1 MNDDFFELP
10 SQDIDLTDNKG
21 KQNRKKAIDEIL
33 KIFDNEKIQY
43 DLVPDAKRK
52 FINNQIGI
60 LGDYKLFISVD
71 PNTDMK
77 KLCSYLNK
85 ELIKYGCH
93 VSRDNY
99 NTLTLSYDKSL
110 LVKEQEMRN
119 YDTIVFDIG
128 GVLIEREEIDLRD
141 LRKLGIY
148 DEVELRQLMIIYYDI
163 ANENDTATYKEV
175 LEKYEKAL
183 PDRFKP
189 KAKELI
195 DLSMHKRVC
204 KYTVPLLKELKSKG
218 YKLYYLSNASKHRHE
233 VSKKKGLLNFLEYF
247 DGGLIS
253 YKEGVEKPNPE
264 FYNRL
269 LKKYKL
275 KASDCLFIDDNS
287 SNIETAQN
295 LGFKTLYYNNP
306 KSIDLY
312 SIIESAELELP
323 EDEVV
328 NEACKDVST
337 ARRFVSDVRELAKK
351 YDANFFVVTDGASG
365 YSNGNGEN
373 NPAVKNARAQQIEW
387 EKKNGFDPDED
398 WEKKPVNE
406 TLELPEDNNTL
417 EEILNNTDPN
427 NIYFTSDWHLFKN
440 HYKHEAN
447 YVNTQKIIAWCRQ
460 NIKDND
466 VFFYLGDISFRWA
479 NEEDQKESMK
489 IMASLPGIKILIL
502 GNHDKMLGQD
512 YFANCGFKYVFEEYT
527 WKDYIFTH
535 RPINM
540 DSYPENMLNIHG
552 HIHNIVKYNTTD
564 GKRNVNVYP
573 MYYDNK
579 PVTLNYITSHIEELT
594 KDHEWNWNVGYSE
607 SALLEGILLDNKD
620 IEYNIDKFK
629 NGDINFALVVGF
641 SGSGKSTLGR
651 NLAKS
656 PDTEHY
662 ELDDLMSIWNFTD
675 ENLREYGDLIYSF
688 FKGVGKKYRVTEQYL
703 IDNKMGANKYEI
715 PLLRDFLK
723 YTENY
728 AKSHKNNKYV
738 LDGVWPLLYNFDP
751 ANYKDWCVIIKG
763 TSFLNSEIRAV
774 KRDYK
779 YSEDSISKFAFEHIK
794 DIPNRIDM
802 SMLINKGLTQWVK
815 YFDKLTV
822 TESKRSELPDSSFGI
837 PEDRKYPLDT
847 EQHVKSAIKLFGHA
861 EESKKKS
868 LAKRI
873 NAAAKKYDISIPEN
887 TQCYKYLS
895 EGGFYDMIPEDI
907 NTIVFDMGGVLVNS
921 DIEGTI
927 HNGLHVS
934 HLLAHEIQD
943 LILDNILCC
952 EPKDKRIKTC
962 SLDYIKKYFYNI
974 APDNIKPY
982 TDDILRLFNNAL
994 FKYAYVDELIDML
1007 KSKGYSIYYLSNW
1020 FGWSYELEKE
1030 FFAPLLS
1037 KFDGGLFSFETN
1049 YEKPQE
1055 EFYRIFFNKFNLD
1068 PKTCLFFDDKAENI
1082 SAGERLGMRGIIFNP
1097 EETPKQLLDG
1107 NFNIPSDA
1115 NNKILI
1121 STGVN
1126 LEAVDISQIHWWH
1139 CSKYNNLNDF
1149 DHYDNN
1155 EFYRTIDEAIK
1166 KNTIKSDYT
1175 NGPIERYLYSYTGD
1189 IDEDYCQKFIVGAI
1203 QINPDYTYE
1212 WTIQY
1217 PLESDKDGNLTS
1229 GLSEWAMASCNPIK
1243 GISKPYILKITPD
1256 NNSTINPKLYAFS
1269 PDIIS
1274 DKYLVVN
1281 ENAELEIVDADRFN
1295 DCLIESYEF
1304 IGDNQDY
1311 LLSKIYKA
1319 YKEHKIV
1326 DNTFFYTTL
1335 TGKPML
1341 CEDQIDYDS
1350 LFYKVDIDLM
1360 IENINTEMATVKRDI
1375 MDTIYSLNTSLP
1387 VLEGAANSVSFIK
1400 HYNHISIKE
1409 DIDGYYFINN
1419 LNNRRS
1425 RSEKNIHLLT
1435 EAMLKSTL

>member
-10 SQDIDLTDNKG
+10 SQDIDLTDNKA

-93 VSRDNY
+93 VSRDEY
-99 NTLTLSYDKSL
+99 NTLILSYDKSL

-204 KYTVPLLKELKSKG
+204 KYTIPLLKELKSKG

-306 KSIDLY
+306 NNIDLY
-312 SIIESAELELP
+312 SIIEHASIVNETLELPEDNNTLEEILNNTDPNNIYFTSDWHLFKNHYKHEVNYVNTQKIIAWCRQNIKDNDVFFYLGDISFRWANEKDQEESMRIMASLPGIKVLILGNHDKMLGQDYFANCGFKYVFEEYMWKDFVFTHRPINMDSYPENMLNIHGHIHNIVKYNTTDGKRNVNVYPIYYDNKPVTLNYIISHVEELTKNHEWNWNVGYSESAFLETKRSELP

-328 NEACKDVST
+328 NEVCKDVST

-406 TLELPEDNNTL
+406 T
-417 EEILNNTDPN
+417 
-427 NIYFTSDWHLFKN
+427 
-440 HYKHEAN
+440 
-447 YVNTQKIIAWCRQ
+447 
-460 NIKDND
+460 
-466 VFFYLGDISFRWA
+466 
-479 NEEDQKESMK
+479 
-489 IMASLPGIKILIL
+489 
-502 GNHDKMLGQD
+502 
-512 YFANCGFKYVFEEYT
+512 
-527 WKDYIFTH
+527 
-535 RPINM
+535 
-540 DSYPENMLNIHG
+540 
-552 HIHNIVKYNTTD
+552 
-564 GKRNVNVYP
+564 
-573 MYYDNK
+573 
-579 PVTLNYITSHIEELT
+579 
-594 KDHEWNWNVGYSE
+594 
-607 SALLEGILLDNKD
+607 
-620 IEYNIDKFK
+620 
-629 NGDINFALVVGF
+629 
-641 SGSGKSTLGR
+641 
-651 NLAKS
+651 
-656 PDTEHY
+656 
-662 ELDDLMSIWNFTD
+662 
-675 ENLREYGDLIYSF
+675 
-688 FKGVGKKYRVTEQYL
+688 
-703 IDNKMGANKYEI
+703 
-715 PLLRDFLK
+715 
-723 YTENY
+723 
-728 AKSHKNNKYV
+728 
-738 LDGVWPLLYNFDP
+738 
-751 ANYKDWCVIIKG
+751 
-763 TSFLNSEIRAV
+763 
-774 KRDYK
+774 
-779 YSEDSISKFAFEHIK
+779 
-794 DIPNRIDM
+794 
-802 SMLINKGLTQWVK
+802 
-815 YFDKLTV
+815 
-822 TESKRSELPDSSFGI
+822 KRSELPDSSFGI

-868 LAKRI
+868 LAQRI
-873 NAAAKKYDISIPEN
+873 NAAAKKYDISIPET

-1121 STGVN
+1121 STGIN
-1126 LEAVDISQIHWWH
+1126 LEAVDISQIRQWH

-1149 DHYDNN
+1149 NHYDNN

-1166 KNTIKSDYT
+1166 KNTVESDYA

-1203 QINPDYTYE
+1203 EISPDYTYE
-1212 WTIQY
+1212 WLVQY
-1217 PLESDKDGNLTS
+1217 PLESDEDGNLIS

-1243 GISKPYILKITPD
+1243 GISKPFILKITPD

-1281 ENAELEIVDADRFN
+1281 ENAELEIVDSDRFN
-1295 DCLIESYEF
+1295 DCFIESYKF
-1304 IGDNQDY
+1304 IGSNQDY
-1311 LLSKIYKA
+1311 LLDKIYKA

-1350 LFYKVDIDLM
+1350 SFHKVDIDLM
-1360 IENINTEMATVKRDI
+1360 IENINTELATLRENV
-1375 MDTIYSLNTSLP
+1375 MSCIYRINTTLP
-1387 VLEGAANSVSFIK
+1387 VLESVVNKVSFMS
-1400 HYNHISIKE
+1400 HYKDISIKE
-1409 DIDGYYFINN
+1409 DIDGYYFIND
-1419 LNNRRS
+1419 LTGRRS
-1425 RSEKNIHLLT
+1425 RSEKNFNLLT
-1435 EAMLKSTL
+1435 EAMLKSIL